1 MVCTVETL
9 GFDAAEQ
16 KTLAATFA
24 LSVRREVV
32 YARWDARYPQ
42 PAHLLLVDGDNP
54 QAVEEMLSRK
64 VNTQYPPVVVAARL
78 PTRYNC
84 THVERPIRF
93 LRLFKALDQALEAKL
108 DADRGNP
115 DTGHHAWASTMTMP
129 SHTVPL
135 PASEGIDLLR
145 LDTPSAQPKAEAQA
159 PAAVVVDLM
168 PRLPV
173 AADAPAVGATAT
185 SNVISMVS
193 AAERP
198 ARIRTA
204 DTASLGNI
212 NADWVLVVDDN
223 LAVRRFMAQKLQQFS
238 INVDYAASG
247 EQAIGLTGTKRYTCV
262 FLDVVMPGMDGYQV
276 CKLIKAS
283 RESNATRVVMLTSR
297 DGTFDKIRG
306 KMAGCDAY
314 LTKPIDEEKLL
325 NAIVKFLPE
334 GAALAELGR
343 GDSSMFLDSDTKK
356 SSTPV
361 PTKHR

>member
-64 VNTQYPPVVVAARL
+64 TDRQYPPVVVATHL
-78 PTRYNC
+78 PLRYNC

-129 SHTVPL
+129 SQSSWEAPPCEVTEL
-135 PASEGIDLLR
+135 PRVQAAS
-145 LDTPSAQPKAEAQA
+145 TPRTGSASQI
-159 PAAVVVDLM
+159 AVVLD
-168 PRLPV
+168 LPV
-173 AADAPAVGATAT
+173 KLPVVSGASAAGPTG
-185 SNVISMVS
+185 SGNVVSMVS
-193 AAERP
+193 AVERP
-198 ARIRTA
+198 ARIRAA
-204 DTASLGNI
+204 DASSLDNL

-283 RESNATRVVMLTSR
+283 RESQATRVVMLTSR

-314 LTKPIDEEKLL
+314 LTKPIDEEKLM

-334 GAALAELGR
+334 GAALAELDR
-343 GDSSMFLDSDTKK
+343 GNSSMFLDSDAKK
-356 SSTPV
+356 NNSRAPS
-361 PTKHR
+361 KHR